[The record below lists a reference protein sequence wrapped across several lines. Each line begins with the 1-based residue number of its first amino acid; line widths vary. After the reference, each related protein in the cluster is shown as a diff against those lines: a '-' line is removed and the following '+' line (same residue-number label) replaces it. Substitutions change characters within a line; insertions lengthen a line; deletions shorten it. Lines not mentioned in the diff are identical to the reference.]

1 MTYSPS
7 QPQNSPKDFSVYPM
21 RLLPKMNQFL
31 KLFFEL
37 GPLVIF
43 FVVNGNYG
51 IFPGTAAFMIAAA
64 IAIPTMWIIGRQI
77 PIMPIVSGVFLLA
90 FGGLTLYLQDETF
103 IKIKPTLVNILF
115 AIILWSGLLFRTSL
129 LRHLFGSVLK
139 LSDIGWRSLTIRWSF
154 FFVVLALLNE
164 AVWRTQTTELW
175 IQFKLFGVL
184 PLTILFSATQL
195 PLINRHKID

>member
-7 QPQNSPKDFSVYPM
+7 QPPNSPKDFSVYPM

-31 KLFFEL
+31 KLLFEL

-43 FVVNGNYG
+43 FVVNGKYG
-51 IFPGTAAFMIAAA
+51 IFPGTAAFMVAAA
-64 IAIPTMWIIGRQI
+64 IAIPAMWIIGRQI
-77 PIMPIVSGVFLLA
+77 PIMPIVSGIFLLA

-154 FFVVLALLNE
+154 FFVILALLNE

-184 PLTILFSATQL
+184 PLTILFSAAQL

>member
-1 MTYSPS
+1 MTCNPS
-7 QPQNSPKDFSVYPM
+7 LLGNSPKGFSVYPM

-31 KLFFEL
+31 KLLFEL

-64 IAIPTMWIIGRQI
+64 IAIPAMWIIGRQI

-184 PLTILFSATQL
+184 PLTILFSAAQL

>member
-7 QPQNSPKDFSVYPM
+7 QPPNSPKDFSVYPM

-31 KLFFEL
+31 KLLFEL

-43 FVVNGNYG
+43 FVVNGKYG
-51 IFPGTAAFMIAAA
+51 IFPGTAAFMVAAA
-64 IAIPTMWIIGRQI
+64 IAIPAMWIIGRQI
-77 PIMPIVSGVFLLA
+77 PIMPIVSGIFLLA

-184 PLTILFSATQL
+184 PLTILFSAAQL

>member
-1 MTYSPS
+1 
-7 QPQNSPKDFSVYPM
+7 M

-31 KLFFEL
+31 KLLFEL

-43 FVVNGNYG
+43 FVVNGKYG
-51 IFPGTAAFMIAAA
+51 IFPGTAAFMVAAA
-64 IAIPTMWIIGRQI
+64 IAIPAMWIIGRQI
-77 PIMPIVSGVFLLA
+77 PIMPIVSGIFLLA

-184 PLTILFSATQL
+184 PLTILFSAAQL